1 MNTVLTI
8 CTLVIFSSFSG
19 KGSLPKKFM
28 VCCLVINIFISGGS
42 CEKAYPRF
50 QRTPVP
56 LSRTEGR
63 LEPKKLLT
71 GELSHDGIIRMLR
84 SDKQRTGPQD
94 GAYMRSILRT
104 LKINRDG
111 FARTIQMK

>member
-1 MNTVLTI
+1 MTTIINSIITITINIITIINVFNTI
-8 CTLVIFSSFSG
+8 I
-19 KGSLPKKFM
+19 
-28 VCCLVINIFISGGS
+28 INIFITGGS
-42 CEKAYPRF
+42 CEKAYPRV
-50 QRTPVP
+50 QRIPVP
-56 LSRTEGR
+56 LSGTEGR